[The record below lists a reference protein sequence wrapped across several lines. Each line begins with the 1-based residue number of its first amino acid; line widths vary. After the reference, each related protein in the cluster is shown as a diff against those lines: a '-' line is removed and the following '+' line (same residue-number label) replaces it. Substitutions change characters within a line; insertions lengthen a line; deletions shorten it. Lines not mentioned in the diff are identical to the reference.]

1 VVVKY
6 GKNPV
11 LSHLV
16 SQNICP
22 KAKKQAQKRLQRQRE
37 GRIRHLWTILTLQ
50 REVNNLFLLFFALRQ
65 GIFTLLIGHQEQ
77 KDLLNALTG

>member
-1 VVVKY
+1 
-6 GKNPV
+6 
-11 LSHLV
+11 LV

>member
-16 SQNICP
+16 SQNICL

-37 GRIRHLWTILTLQ
+37 GRIPTQSTILTLQ

-65 GIFTLLIGHQEQ
+65 GI
-77 KDLLNALTG
+77 